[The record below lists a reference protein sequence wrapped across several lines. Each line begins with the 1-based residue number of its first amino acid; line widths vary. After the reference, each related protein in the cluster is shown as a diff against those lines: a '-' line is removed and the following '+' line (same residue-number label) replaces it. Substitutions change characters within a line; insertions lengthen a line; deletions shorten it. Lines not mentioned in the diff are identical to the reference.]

1 MHDLARALWHAR
13 VNGHVV
19 DVPTTS
25 ITLTDAYA
33 VQAEIATLMADPQ
46 VGWKVGS
53 TSKEAQ
59 AKLATDEPGAGP
71 LFARYCY
78 KSGDDVAI
86 FSAHRAYVE
95 AEFAFRLSRNV
106 TTADAVDHATLS
118 RCIESVLPS
127 IEVVGS
133 RYRNG
138 LDGIGRELI
147 TADGGANMAFVA
159 GTGVLNRPLDTLSSQ
174 VVTLDVNDKRV
185 ASGRGERALGHP
197 LNVLQWL
204 VSHCDRRGVSLRAG
218 DVVTTGTC
226 TGLMSV
232 APGDRITAN
241 FGPLGDVHATF
252 VAA

>member
-1 MHDLARALWHAR
+1 MHDLARVLWHAR
-13 VNGHVV
+13 VNGHVL
-19 DVPTTS
+19 DVPTAS
-25 ITLTDAYA
+25 ITLIDAYSI
-33 VQAEIATLMADPQ
+33 QAEIAALMADTQ

-78 KSGDDVAI
+78 TSGEDVAI

-95 AEFAFRLSRNV
+95 AEFAFRLSRDI
-106 TTADAVDHATLS
+106 TGADAADHATLS
-118 RCIESVLPS
+118 KCVASVIPS

-147 TADGGANMAFVA
+147 TADGGANMAFVV
-159 GTGVLNRPLDTLSSQ
+159 GSDVLDHPLDTLSSQ
-174 VVTLDVNDKRV
+174 VVTLDVNGRRV
-185 ASGRGERALGHP
+185 ASGCGERALGHP

-204 VSHCDRRGVSLRAG
+204 VSHCDHRGLSLREG
-218 DVVTTGTC
+218 DVITTGTC
-226 TGLMSV
+226 TGLVSV
-232 APGDRITAN
+232 APADRVTAS
-241 FGPLGDVHATF
+241 FGALGNVHATF